1 MWVCKCGYTRKIKS
15 QGTNMPLV
23 RVASSES
30 GRSFGRTKSPLQTVL
45 GAFLST
51 PSPPPFVAPGSS
63 SSPLPSPPSF
73 DRESAGMANSNL
85 PRRIIKVT
93 NSSLS
98 IFSDLY
104 LLSHPLFRSRGERDS
119 FGGSIT
125 RSLGFRCLWS
135 LEMFFCWSWL
145 ADSVVPTGDAAAS

>member
-1 MWVCKCGYTRKIKS
+1 MYARLGAFSACLGMKSGYLRKIKRR
-15 QGTNMPLV
+15 GTNMPLV

-30 GRSFGRTKSPLQTVL
+30 GRSFGRTKSPLQTDLVL
-45 GAFLST
+45 GGFLST
-51 PSPPPFVAPGSS
+51 PSPPPFVGPGRS

-98 IFSDLY
+98 IFSDLS
-104 LLSHPLFRSRGERDS
+104 LLSHPLFRSRGERVS

-125 RSLGFRCLWS
+125 SSLGFRCL
-135 LEMFFCWSWL
+135 
-145 ADSVVPTGDAAAS
+145 